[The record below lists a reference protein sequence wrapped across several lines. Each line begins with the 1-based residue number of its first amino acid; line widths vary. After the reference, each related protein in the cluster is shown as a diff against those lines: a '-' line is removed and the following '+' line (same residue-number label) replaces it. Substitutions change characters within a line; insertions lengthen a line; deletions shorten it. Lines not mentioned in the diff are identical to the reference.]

1 MTTDSN
7 AVKSIGLSSISNP
20 MDWKAID
27 RFILLACLVLL
38 APLAFGV
45 SMWAT
50 NILAP
55 EWLNQ
60 TLVTILSA
68 LYLMHIAVMGSFILT
83 AMKLRRYTH
92 DWPLFENAIISSFLV
107 TVMTTGYLT
116 GTHLSEA
123 LLIIFLG
130 VIITCTLADVNKIKF
145 CFWIVVP
152 ILVVMAALDYTEA
165 VPYAM
170 LLERSPYAED
180 GRPLDGWMMVRMAVA
195 VILAPLIYLCILAM
209 KRWTERESLYL
220 EMSTIDGLTRL
231 SNRNSLISR
240 GQEEIRRARASDA
253 MPSLSCI
260 MIDLDH
266 FKQINDT
273 WGHHAGD
280 EVLVA
285 ASKVMM
291 DSARPNDEVGR
302 YGGEEFAVLLPGTT
316 LLQAKLIAERIR
328 KRISSMNV
336 VVDGQKIDVTASF
349 GVACYPS
356 PDVEAMSDLLKT
368 ADKALYEA
376 KESGRNQVVAA
387 QSSSESTRS

>member
-1 MTTDSN
+1 
-7 AVKSIGLSSISNP
+7 
-20 MDWKAID
+20 
-27 RFILLACLVLL
+27 
-38 APLAFGV
+38 
-45 SMWAT
+45 
-50 NILAP
+50 
-55 EWLNQ
+55 
-60 TLVTILSA
+60 
-68 LYLMHIAVMGSFILT
+68 
-83 AMKLRRYTH
+83 
-92 DWPLFENAIISSFLV
+92 
-107 TVMTTGYLT
+107 
-116 GTHLSEA
+116 
-123 LLIIFLG
+123 
-130 VIITCTLADVNKIKF
+130 
-145 CFWIVVP
+145 
-152 ILVVMAALDYTEA
+152 
-165 VPYAM
+165 
-170 LLERSPYAED
+170 
-180 GRPLDGWMMVRMAVA
+180 MVRMTVA
-195 VILAPLIYLCILAM
+195 VILAPLTYLCILAM

-253 MPSLSCI
+253 MPPLSCI

-280 EVLVA
+280 EVLIA

-376 KESGRNQVVAA
+376 KETGRNKVVTA
-387 QSSSESTRS
+387 